1 MTSVQVLSLFF
12 AVATVVTAQASDYPE
27 GNAPEKRN
35 SSDIYETISISYPWF
50 VAIDV
55 PPDGFVN
62 ARMSSPWL
70 GRPEIVCA
78 SMDEVQDLS
87 TAILG
92 EKVATIRFEKIGI
105 WMVIRQIFESGACGY
120 AYSTIQDVS
129 RPQYVGEITIGEFS
143 AKTIIFPVRAERTEM
158 IDPQEALNGYVFQMW
173 LVSWPG
179 K

>member
-55 PPDGFVN
+55 PPDGLVN
-62 ARMSSPWL
+62 ARMATPWL
-70 GRPEIVCA
+70 GRREIVCA
-78 SMDEVQDLS
+78 CMDEVQNLS

-92 EKVATIRFEKIGI
+92 RRL
-105 WMVIRQIFESGACGY
+105 RQSGSKRLESG
-120 AYSTIQDVS
+120 
-129 RPQYVGEITIGEFS
+129 
-143 AKTIIFPVRAERTEM
+143 
-158 IDPQEALNGYVFQMW
+158 W
-173 LVSWPG
+173 LSDG
-179 K
+179 F

>member
-12 AVATVVTAQASDYPE
+12 AVATVVTVQARDYPE

-35 SSDIYETISISYPWF
+35 SSDIYDTISISYPWF

-92 EKVATIRFEKIGI
+92 RRL
-105 WMVIRQIFESGACGY
+105 RQSGSKRLESGWL
-120 AYSTIQDVS
+120 SDRFS
-129 RPQYVGEITIGEFS
+129 NLEHVGTHI
-143 AKTIIFPVRAERTEM
+143 ARYKM
-158 IDPQEALNGYVFQMW
+158 
-173 LVSWPG
+173 
-179 K
+179 